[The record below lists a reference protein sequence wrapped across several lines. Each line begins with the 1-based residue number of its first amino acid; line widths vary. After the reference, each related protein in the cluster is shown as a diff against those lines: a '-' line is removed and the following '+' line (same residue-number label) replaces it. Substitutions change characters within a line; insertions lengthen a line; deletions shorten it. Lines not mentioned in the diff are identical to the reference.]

1 MKITIYSK
9 ADCPQCIRAK
19 KLLEKNGFEY
29 EEVRIDLDESARN
42 FLIEQG
48 HRTVPQIYFN
58 NKVLVENG
66 FEGLRKLSNEE
77 IKKRLEIDNVNQPTV

>member
-9 ADCPQCIRAK
+9 ADCPHCIRAK

-66 FEGLRKLSNEE
+66 FEGLRKLSGEE